1 MRALLPASLLL
12 SAPLVLSACASSE
25 PDFEPGVC
33 YHVNEEAGEQPAYN
47 VLVRDQPQ
55 IEYCAARLEEMRVQF
70 LRLGGSKQEITGAY
84 QGRYIFINREGV
96 SFAQSLNG
104 AQPTPEQAT
113 EMQTIVAESGLEVE
127 RFNAIGQA
135 SAQDESLRARIAL
148 AQARAGE

>member
-1 MRALLPASLLL
+1 MRALIPASLLL

-104 AQPTPEQAT
+104 A
-113 EMQTIVAESGLEVE
+113 
-127 RFNAIGQA
+127 RFF
-135 SAQDESLRARIAL
+135 AL
-148 AQARAGE
+148 ARTGDGRLAIPGAIQRGIDGAPVAVAAPPSPQ